1 MRSTTIHAAQNQGM
15 NLTLDQFQIASNSLA
30 RQVLSSIVN
39 QGVIRDMDYII
50 SEDVQSVVRDL
61 GLTPEGWAGTV
72 MGGLPV
78 EFGGLG
84 LGYESEFYD
93 YLIQNL
99 RFDDATK
106 QLPNL
111 SNQLIDSMKYQ
122 ISNAQDFYTT
132 YKIPYNDHN
141 KQIVDELSNKY
152 KTHMLNTTPCRH
164 DKTGQT
170 MRISCWKCN

>member
-1 MRSTTIHAAQNQGM
+1 MKSTKELTYILNHLDHLDNKKISNPCVISNDLIENEQNPYHKI
-15 NLTLDQFQIASNSLA
+15 N
-30 RQVLSSIVN
+30 
-39 QGVIRDMDYII
+39 
-50 SEDVQSVVRDL
+50 
-61 GLTPEGWAGTV
+61 
-72 MGGLPV
+72 
-78 EFGGLG
+78 
-84 LGYESEFYD
+84 

>member
-1 MRSTTIHAAQNQGM
+1 MTLILSFEQGEIIDSLLQEQNYPEAYRYVRDIVNLNNGDERIEVWLDIAAQINENNINNSYANLVRSTTIHAAQNQGM

-84 LGYESEFYD
+84 LT
-93 YLIQNL
+93 N
-99 RFDDATK
+99 K
-106 QLPNL
+106 
-111 SNQLIDSMKYQ
+111 SNDC
-122 ISNAQDFYTT
+122 NASYCFH
-132 YKIPYNDHN
+132 I
-141 KQIVDELSNKY
+141 
-152 KTHMLNTTPCRH
+152 
-164 DKTGQT
+164 
-170 MRISCWKCN
+170 